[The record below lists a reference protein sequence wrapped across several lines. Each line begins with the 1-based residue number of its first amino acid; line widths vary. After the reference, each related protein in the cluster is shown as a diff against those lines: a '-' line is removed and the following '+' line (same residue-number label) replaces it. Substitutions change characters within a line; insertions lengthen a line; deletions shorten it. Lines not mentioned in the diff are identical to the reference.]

1 MTPNTLIAAAASL
14 QRLDGVAGV
23 ILFKGRNTVHKQM
36 PFSDGRSLDL
46 QETIG
51 QMLDGYRQV
60 RRKMRQIYLEF
71 DGGTLLI
78 VVQEESVLVLS
89 GRGCAHIDGSEHTV
103 APSDVTWI
111 PAGIP
116 HCFRNISA
124 TEPLAIF
131 WTYASIDATRT
142 IVATGVTTRIDQ
154 EHVPADRQLPL
165 AGGPA

>member
-1 MTPNTLIAAAASL
+1 MATKPPGRPVLLRPEQLAATDRGGGIRTTPMVTASVGS
-14 QRLDGVAGV
+14 R
-23 ILFKGRNTVHKQM
+23 
-36 PFSDGRSLDL
+36 
-46 QETIG
+46 
-51 QMLDGYRQV
+51 QMLNGITV
-60 RRKMRQIYLEF
+60 LEP
-71 DGGTLLI
+71 GAAVPLHLHNC
-78 VVQEESVLVLS
+78 EESVLVLS

-103 APSDVTWI
+103 APGDVTWI